1 MFKNYLKVAVR
12 SLIRHKFYSIIN
24 ISGLAIG
31 IMACLLI
38 LLFVQDELSYDKFY
52 DQSDQIYR
60 VTQVLPMGAK
70 VSHTATAPW
79 PLTQTLLTD
88 FPEILAGAK
97 IHRPSSWGN
106 VPVIKYED
114 QSYLEEDWI
123 FADASILDIFN
134 FNFTKGAPERALKSP
149 LHVVITES
157 TARKYFGN
165 DDPIGK
171 TLNYNNNR
179 DWEVAAVIED
189 VPQNSHLKFD
199 FIASFEG
206 MRQMWN
212 NWPGFD
218 NNWRWVA
225 AWSYLLLPDDATAER
240 MQEQLPAFV
249 ERHYSARNQQAGL
262 KLAMQKILDVH
273 LYSELEAEF
282 KPNSDIT
289 YVYLFTSIAVLI
301 LLIACINFMNLATS
315 RAAGRAKEVGLRK
328 VVGADRFTLII
339 QFLSEAIW
347 LSFVSLM
354 LALILIHLVLPWFND
369 LTGKSLGINYF
380 DNWVLVVG
388 LVMIGLAVG
397 VLAGSYPAFFLS
409 AFSPTEVLQGKVSGG
424 LGSSILRRV
433 LVIGQFVVSIVL
445 LICIGIVYNQLHYMR
460 NKDLGF
466 DKEQMVLVNMYGNIF
481 NQYGAFKSELLKD
494 SRIRGV
500 TRIGGSIPGYDTEFE
515 HAFVPEGFP
524 PDEHQWL
531 GVMWVSH
538 DMEEVLGVELAT
550 GRSLQVGSS
559 SDSTF
564 GFILNETAAR
574 FLGWQDNAVGKRID
588 HIGGQ
593 GNVTRGEVIGV
604 VKDFHF
610 RPLHEPLKPL
620 VLREGG
626 NRLAIKVASMD
637 IPGTLALI
645 ERTWKQFEPDWPFS
659 HQFMDENIDQLYLKE
674 QKFSQIIQYFALL
687 AVFIACLGLLGL
699 ASFTTERRRKEIS
712 VRKVMGATT
721 TGLLLLLSKEFSK
734 LVLIAFAIAV
744 PIGYFA
750 GERWLQDFAFRVD
763 ISMTVFVLA
772 GIIALA
778 IALAS
783 VSYHTVKA
791 AMVNPAENLKY
802 E

>member
-1 MFKNYLKVAVR
+1 M
-12 SLIRHKFYSIIN
+12 
-24 ISGLAIG
+24 
-31 IMACLLI
+31 
-38 LLFVQDELSYDKFY
+38 E
-52 DQSDQIYR
+52 
-60 VTQVLPMGAK
+60 
-70 VSHTATAPW
+70 
-79 PLTQTLLTD
+79 
-88 FPEILAGAK
+88 
-97 IHRPSSWGN
+97 PS
-106 VPVIKYED
+106 
-114 QSYLEEDWI
+114 
-123 FADASILDIFN
+123 
-134 FNFTKGAPERALKSP
+134 
-149 LHVVITES
+149 
-157 TARKYFGN
+157 
-165 DDPIGK
+165 
-171 TLNYNNNR
+171 
-179 DWEVAAVIED
+179 
-189 VPQNSHLKFD
+189 
-199 FIASFEG
+199 
-206 MRQMWN
+206 
-212 NWPGFD
+212 
-218 NNWRWVA
+218 
-225 AWSYLLLPDDATAER
+225 
-240 MQEQLPAFV
+240 
-249 ERHYSARNQQAGL
+249 
-262 KLAMQKILDVH
+262 
-273 LYSELEAEF
+273 
-282 KPNSDIT
+282 
-289 YVYLFTSIAVLI
+289 
-301 LLIACINFMNLATS
+301 
-315 RAAGRAKEVGLRK
+315 
-328 VVGADRFTLII
+328 
-339 QFLSEAIW
+339 
-347 LSFVSLM
+347 
-354 LALILIHLVLPWFND
+354 
-369 LTGKSLGINYF
+369 
-380 DNWVLVVG
+380 
-388 LVMIGLAVG
+388 
-397 VLAGSYPAFFLS
+397 
-409 AFSPTEVLQGKVSGG
+409 
-424 LGSSILRRV
+424 
-433 LVIGQFVVSIVL
+433 
-445 LICIGIVYNQLHYMR
+445 
-460 NKDLGF
+460 
-466 DKEQMVLVNMYGNIF
+466 
-481 NQYGAFKSELLKD
+481 KSELLKD